1 MQHKKQ
7 YKKTKRENVV
17 TPGYLIG
24 VTVFN
29 SNIEMAL
36 KIWKRKLK
44 DSGMMEELR
53 DRKEYMKPTTKR
65 REQRKNALRAE
76 YRRRLYNDM

>member
-1 MQHKKQ
+1 MQHRKQ
-7 YKKTKRENVV
+7 YKKAKRENVV
-17 TPGYLIG
+17 TPGYSIG

-53 DRKEYMKPTTKR
+53 DRKEYTKPTTQR

-76 YRRRLYNDM
+76 YRRRMYEDM